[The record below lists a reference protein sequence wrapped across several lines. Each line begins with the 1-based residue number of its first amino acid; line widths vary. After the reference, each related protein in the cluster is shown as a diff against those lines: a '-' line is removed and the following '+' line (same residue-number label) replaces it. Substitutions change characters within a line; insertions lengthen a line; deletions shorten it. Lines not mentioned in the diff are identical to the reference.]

1 MKSNSQSQQA
11 KTLVKPWW
19 NRPLFGSVS
28 LVERIW
34 GFFHRQP
41 LPELALSLHDTEL
54 QALADIEP
62 SIRMLDNEQYTP
74 EFLFYMRIR
83 RKIESNLDDYKG
95 LKNFVNI
102 FSFILKHLNHFRT
115 IRRVELDFQ
124 GKTQTELYNFIGE
137 QLDIVADPA
146 LFRQVALPEIEKLLD
161 IIRNE
166 PTKNALLAYKI
177 ALEKITEEP
186 IGLHLLSLFKEYNW
200 PDFSIFAT
208 LGEIL
213 NRLKKQDLQ
222 NLKALVLVAK
232 VYYEQLAKI
241 GQIIGIPS
249 DDSQVIIYAKI
260 IQYIALS
267 NRYENL
273 VYRFEQLLEGL
284 RKWKRHYDTL
294 LEIRGEYPSHKYK
307 LPPSFSQPI
316 PGENIYIKYQEFVTA
331 YKPI

>member
-1 MKSNSQSQQA
+1 MKAMKSNPQANA
-11 KTLVKPWW
+11 KTLEKPWW

-54 QALADIEP
+54 NTLTDLEP

-74 EFLFYMRIR
+74 EFLFYMRVR
-83 RKIESNLDDYKG
+83 RKIESNQDDYKG
-95 LKNFVNI
+95 LQSFVKI
-102 FSFILKHLNHFRT
+102 FTFILKHLNQFRT
-115 IRRVELDFQ
+115 LRRVELDFQ
-124 GKTQTELYNFIGE
+124 GKTQAELYNFIGE
-137 QLDIVADPA
+137 QLNIIPEPV
-146 LFRQVALPEIEKLLD
+146 LFRQVVLPEVDKLID

-177 ALEKITEEP
+177 ALETVTEEA
-186 IGLHLLSLFKEYNW
+186 IGLHLLSLFKQYDW

-208 LGEIL
+208 IGDIL
-213 NRLKKQDLQ
+213 NKLKKQDLR

-232 VYYEQLAKI
+232 VYSEQLAKI
-241 GQIIGIPS
+241 GQIIGIPA
-249 DDSQVIIYAKI
+249 DDNQVIVYAKI

-273 VYRFEQLLEGL
+273 VYRFEQLLESL

-294 LEIRGEYPSHKYK
+294 LEIRQEYPPHKYK
-307 LPPSFSQPI
+307 LPPSFSKPI
-316 PGENIYIKYQEFVTA
+316 PGENIYLKYQEFVTA
-331 YKPI
+331 